1 MSRKLYADIP
11 HQIPRADRLKVLQAS
26 LVGNSILISPN
37 HSPNR
42 VRLQRMVWHN
52 EILHIEACLKENYGR
67 NP

>member
-42 VRLQRMVWHN
+42 VRLQRMVYHN
-52 EILHIEACLKENYGR
+52 EALHIEAYLKGEHAQNL
-67 NP
+67 